1 MSKESG
7 ADMTI
12 IIIVSMFIW
21 IAVINELI
29 KPSKKQN
36 NRKIIA
42 LTSFGTLSTLI
53 ITVQS
58 LPLFN

>member
-1 MSKESG
+1 
-7 ADMTI
+7 MTMTLI
-12 IIIVSMFIW
+12 IIASMFIW
-21 IAVINELI
+21 IVAINELI

-36 NRKIIA
+36 DRKIII

-53 ITVQS
+53 ITVSLFQS